1 MTTTKTWH
9 PADRSFKANLA
20 RGVCRGCPSFLVG
33 AWQQRPA
40 VAWAK
45 RKAPVAGLEQVDP

>member
-9 PADRSFKANLA
+9 PVHRSSKANLA

-33 AWQQRPA
+33 AWVGQE
-40 VAWAK
+40 K
-45 RKAPVAGLEQVDP
+45 SPVAGLEQVDP